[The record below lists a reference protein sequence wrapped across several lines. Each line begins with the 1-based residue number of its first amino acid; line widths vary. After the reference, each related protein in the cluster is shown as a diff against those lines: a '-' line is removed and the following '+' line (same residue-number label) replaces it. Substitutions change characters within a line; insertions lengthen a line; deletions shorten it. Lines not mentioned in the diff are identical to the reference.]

1 MYHDIGWPDTANAA
15 QISINNDTLSITAG
29 TWPDF
34 GRSVSVPA
42 VEVQLAPED
51 QFIYLDR
58 EGNVVVSDQFLAY
71 GQSPGGSV
79 NEMLDLLAWRE
90 GNEWH
95 VKRLVPVQE
104 G

>member
-1 MYHDIGWPDTANAA
+1 MYHDIGWYEAGSAA
-15 QISINNDTLSITAG
+15 QIAISNSTLVVTAG

-34 GRSVSVPA
+34 GRNVSVPA
-42 VEVQLAPED
+42 VRVELLPEE

-58 EGNVVVSDQFLAY
+58 EGNVVVSDGFIAY
-71 GQSPGGSV
+71 GQDAAGNA

-90 GNEWH
+90 GDEWH
-95 VKRLVPVQE
+95 IKRLVPVQE